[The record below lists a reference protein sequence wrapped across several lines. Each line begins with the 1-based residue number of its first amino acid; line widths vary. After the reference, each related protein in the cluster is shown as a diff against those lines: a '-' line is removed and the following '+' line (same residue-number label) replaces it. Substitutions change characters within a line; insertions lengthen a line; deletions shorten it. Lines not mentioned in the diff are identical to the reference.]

1 METPRGPG
9 LRIADVA
16 VGGGSPLTLIAGPC
30 VIESERL
37 SLEVAEA
44 VAGMA
49 RRLGVGFIFKASYTK
64 DNRSSVEYFQGP
76 GQEEG
81 LRVLEKVRRET
92 GVPVLSDVHAAAEV
106 GAAAEVLDILQ
117 IPAYLSQQTSL
128 ALAVGRTGKPVNV
141 KKGQFAAPEDM
152 SAVVGKIESTGNRKI
167 LLTERGCCFGY
178 RTLVVDFRSLAIL
191 RRFGYPVVFD
201 VTHSVRVYG
210 RPSKD
215 AAGGMPEFIPLLARA
230 GVAAGADAVFI
241 ETHPDPEKG
250 LCDASSMWPL
260 GKLETLLETLIAI
273 REATAP
279 LRTEA
284 EETR

>member
-1 METPRGPG
+1 MDEPRGPS

-16 VGGGSPLTLIAGPC
+16 VGEASPLALIAGPC

-44 VAGMA
+44 VSDMA
-49 RRLGVGFIFKASYTK
+49 RRLGVGFIFKSSYTK
-64 DNRSSVEYFQGP
+64 DNRSSVGYFQGP

-81 LRVLEKVRRET
+81 LRILEKVRAET
-92 GVPVLSDVHAAAEV
+92 GVPILSDVHSEAEVSAAAD
-106 GAAAEVLDILQ
+106 VLDVLQ

-128 ALAVGRTGKPVNV
+128 ALAVGHAGKPVNV
-141 KKGQFAAPEDM
+141 KKGQFVAPEDM
-152 SAVVGKIESTGNRKI
+152 GAAVSKIESTGNRKI
-167 LLTERGCCFGY
+167 LLTERGSCFGY
-178 RTLVVDFRSLAIL
+178 RTLVVDFRSLSIM
-191 RRFGYPVVFD
+191 RKFGYPVVFD

-215 AAGGMPEFIPLLARA
+215 PAGGTPEFIPLLARA

-241 ETHPDPEKG
+241 ETHPAPEKG

-260 GKLETLLETLIAI
+260 EKLESLLETLVAI
-273 REATAP
+273 REAA
-279 LRTEA
+279 
-284 EETR
+284 TRREGDPATR